1 MFCNYLK
8 KEFCICLKHA
18 FLSVFF
24 PHMINSSQM
33 VLNREVLLGEC
44 SFGSLDIPLKEHHSS
59 RHPFKDVYSTF
70 PSSQIH
76 LPHLGSL
83 NTPFCTWWHR
93 LWDDLLAVPGL
104 SLYRHTSPP
113 VGILLKYIPSVLIHS
128 SRMTYTKEKM
138 MSR

>member
-1 MFCNYLK
+1 
-8 KEFCICLKHA
+8 
-18 FLSVFF
+18 
-24 PHMINSSQM
+24 M

-59 RHPFKDVYSTF
+59 RYPFKDVYSTF

-104 SLYRHTSPP
+104 SLYRHTNPP
-113 VGILLKYIPSVLIHS
+113 VGILLKYIPFGTHTQLKNDLYKGENDEQIGDGVI
-128 SRMTYTKEKM
+128 TQM
-138 MSR
+138 MSTECEW